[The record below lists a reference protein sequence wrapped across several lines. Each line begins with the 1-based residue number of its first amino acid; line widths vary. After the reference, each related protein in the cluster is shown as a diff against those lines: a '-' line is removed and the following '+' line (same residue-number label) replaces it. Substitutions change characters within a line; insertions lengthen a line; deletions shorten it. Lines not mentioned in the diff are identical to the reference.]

1 MRVPPHSKYQMP
13 TNGENQNSYGESD
26 TKVARLIKSYN
37 LDADTGD
44 RLEELWTADG
54 DRRESLRDL
63 ADRFN
68 KALLE
73 TAVAAAGVSTVDGE
87 IDNLYRLLTSDDVSS
102 GNRTEAR
109 ARLEKNGVDVDQL
122 EHDFVTYQAIRSYL
136 KKVYGAEYERDS
148 ETTRVDKVIE
158 TSQRLQSRI
167 RSVTEKSLTQLKETN
182 QISLG
187 EFHLFIDITVLCEDC
202 NTQYGLVELL
212 REGSCECQSE

>member
-1 MRVPPHSKYQMP
+1 M
-13 TNGENQNSYGESD
+13 
-26 TKVARLIKSYN
+26 
-37 LDADTGD
+37 
-44 RLEELWTADG
+44 
-54 DRRESLRDL
+54 RDL